1 MRMYCEVS
9 YIYLHCV
16 NIQSINNLFI
26 QDEPD
31 SSCVEQL
38 HISAK
43 EAFNKFKGK
52 QIVGKPVDFSDR
64 LSSKPRTGYKQVLIN
79 NIILMKFNI

>member
-1 MRMYCEVS
+1 
-9 YIYLHCV
+9 
-16 NIQSINNLFI
+16 
-26 QDEPD
+26 
-31 SSCVEQL
+31 VEQL

-64 LSSKPRTGYKQVLIN
+64 LSNKPRTGYK
-79 NIILMKFNI
+79 

>member
-1 MRMYCEVS
+1 MYCEVKDVKHAL
-9 YIYLHCV
+9 YITFIVL
-16 NIQSINNLFI
+16 IDRFI

-64 LSSKPRTGYKQVLIN
+64 LSNKPRTGYK
-79 NIILMKFNI
+79 